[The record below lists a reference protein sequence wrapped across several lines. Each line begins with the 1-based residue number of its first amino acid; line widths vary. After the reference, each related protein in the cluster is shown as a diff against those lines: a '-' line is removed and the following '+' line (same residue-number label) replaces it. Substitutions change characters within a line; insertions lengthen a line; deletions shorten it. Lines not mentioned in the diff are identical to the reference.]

1 MNKKNR
7 LTVGFGVVTMV
18 LILSACAAKP
28 PEDVTVKGSVEATDT
43 INPDAAG
50 RPSPVLVK
58 VFQLGA
64 TDKFEA
70 ADFFALS
77 ESAEA
82 TLGADLLGVES
93 ILLAPGDTKPYDGE
107 FDPGTRFIGV
117 IAGFRDIH
125 RAQWRDVVEM
135 PEKSM
140 LKLGKRGSIR
150 IRAESLSV
158 SVSVE

>member
-1 MNKKNR
+1 MDKKNR
-7 LTVGFGVVTMV
+7 LTVGFGVVATALM
-18 LILSACAAKP
+18 LTACAAKP
-28 PEDVTVKGSVEATDT
+28 PEDVSVKGSVEAVET

-50 RPSPVLVK
+50 RPSPLLVK

-82 TLGADLLGVES
+82 TLGGDLLGVES
-93 ILLAPGDTKPYDGE
+93 FLLAPGDSKPYEGK

-117 IAGFRDIH
+117 IAGYRDIH
-125 RAQWRDVVEM
+125 RAQWRDIVEM

-140 LKLGKRGSIR
+140 LKLGKRGAIK
-150 IRAESLSV
+150 IKADSLAISV
-158 SVSVE
+158 TVD

>member
-1 MNKKNR
+1 MDKKNR
-7 LTVGFGVVTMV
+7 LTVGFGVVAIT

-28 PEDVTVKGSVEATDT
+28 PEDVTVKGSVEAVDT

-50 RPSPVLVK
+50 RPSPLLVK

-82 TLGADLLGVES
+82 ALGGDLLGVES
-93 ILLAPGDTKPYDGE
+93 FLLAPGDSKPYEGE

-117 IAGFRDIH
+117 IAGYRDIH
-125 RAQWRDVVEM
+125 HAQWRDIVEM

-140 LKLGKRGSIR
+140 LKLGKRGAIK
-150 IRAESLSV
+150 IKADSLAISV
-158 SVSVE
+158 IVD